1 MLISGVPISALLGF
15 IGLLFDKNKK
25 PAIITLV
32 VIAILLASVFL
43 TRSLG

>member
-1 MLISGVPISALLGF
+1 MIITGVPISSLLGI

-32 VIAILLASVFL
+32 VIVAGLALTLL
-43 TRSLG
+43 R